1 MTRSGGARAFRQRFP
16 QASVSDLGNVAFAL
30 VLTAGMLG
38 GREPDSDGEA
48 LGVFGLRKGASLA
61 GHYVER
67 DGLDRA
73 LVDVQSRGGVNIRY
87 RLPSVNAAWSPR
99 WFRHSTLSL

>member
-38 GREPDSDGEA
+38 GREPESDGEA
-48 LGVFGLRKGASLA
+48 LGVFELR
-61 GHYVER
+61 
-67 DGLDRA
+67 
-73 LVDVQSRGGVNIRY
+73 
-87 RLPSVNAAWSPR
+87 
-99 WFRHSTLSL
+99 